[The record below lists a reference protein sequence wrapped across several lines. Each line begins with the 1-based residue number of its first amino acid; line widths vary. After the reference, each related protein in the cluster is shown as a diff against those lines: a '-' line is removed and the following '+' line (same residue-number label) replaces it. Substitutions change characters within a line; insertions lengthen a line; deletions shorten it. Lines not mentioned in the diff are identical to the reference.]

1 MVEDS
6 ERVEKQER
14 ENRLTQLKS
23 GLQKKKEH
31 LTQIQQ
37 NMAMFEQSR
46 DAVNSMVATLQ
57 DIQLEHD
64 KERLVS

>member
-31 LTQIQQ
+31 LAQIQQ

-64 KERLVS
+64 KERFVS